1 MSVPGR
7 PPARRSD
14 PPDVAY
20 AVALAGLSSMTPQ
33 RMQRLLRGRSAAEV
47 FADLRSPRARLV
59 SRLMCAEQAPGH
71 GGVRAAQIVDCWR
84 RAALQTDPDHIWKTL
99 AATGTTV
106 CRRGE
111 SGYPVRLVDDRAA
124 PEVLF
129 ARGSTCQ
136 LDRACV
142 AVVGTRS
149 ATYYGASVAAEL
161 GADLSEAGVV
171 VISGLAAGVDA
182 AAHEGALA
190 PEHPTPPVAVVGGGV
205 DVVYPASSRRLW
217 ARLEATGGILSEAPP
232 GAPPEGW
239 RFPLR
244 NRLVAAL
251 SHVVVVVESHK
262 GGGALHTVAAADE
275 RGVTVLAV
283 PGSVRSSAS
292 EGTNS
297 LIADGCGVAR
307 DAADV
312 LAALELAC
320 AGSGPEP
327 RPAPSSAAGAH
338 ADPEPGGPPGLVGR
352 LSAAERSVLEVLDET
367 SIPFELVC
375 ERSGRELAATAVT
388 LERLATLGLA
398 ARSGSGWE
406 RRVARRP

>member
-1 MSVPGR
+1 MAERVANVRALARLRGVRANAALPSADLEVHAPLTKAARDLLERQLLAGALSARGLDRVRRVALTLADLDPSKATVDEGHVAIAARAASRAGGPPRRTGGVVGVSVPGR

-99 AATGTTV
+99 AVTGTTV

-136 LDRACV
+136 LERPCV

-171 VISGLAAGVDA
+171 VISGSGGRRRCGGSRGSARARTPDSARRRRGWRGRCRLSGEQPPAL
-182 AAHEGALA
+182 GATRGHRRHSLGSPA
-190 PEHPTPPVAVVGGGV
+190 RGPTGGMAF
-205 DVVYPASSRRLW
+205 PASEPARRR
-217 ARLEATGGILSEAPP
+217 ASPM
-232 GAPPEGW
+232 
-239 RFPLR
+239 
-244 NRLVAAL
+244 
-251 SHVVVVVESHK
+251 
-262 GGGALHTVAAADE
+262 
-275 RGVTVLAV
+275 
-283 PGSVRSSAS
+283 SSW
-292 EGTNS
+292 
-297 LIADGCGVAR
+297 
-307 DAADV
+307 
-312 LAALELAC
+312 
-320 AGSGPEP
+320 
-327 RPAPSSAAGAH
+327 SSN
-338 ADPEPGGPPGLVGR
+338 LTK
-352 LSAAERSVLEVLDET
+352 AAEPCTPLQRPT
-367 SIPFELVC
+367 SE
-375 ERSGRELAATAVT
+375 E
-388 LERLATLGLA
+388 
-398 ARSGSGWE
+398 
-406 RRVARRP
+406 